1 MRCVEIRVRGRPRLA
16 FLRSSPRSPRAACVL
31 RGSLL
36 LLRVFVQPRALH
48 GLLAAEQR
56 DLLQRRV
63 ELVRLALEVVQR
75 VDVHVHHLDELR
87 QPGRLLAA
95 RLGLPLRV
103 ELLDALGELLAR
115 LAQPA
120 PRKWRVRVWVWVWVG
135 GWGWTGCRSGG
146 AARAVCAGAGAD
158 FAGVAAAAGLRVRG
172 CGEGGGVRGGA
183 HSASRCSAS
192 W

>member
-1 MRCVEIRVRGRPRLA
+1 M
-16 FLRSSPRSPRAACVL
+16 L

-48 GLLAAEQR
+48 GLLATEQR

-87 QPGRLLAA
+87 QPGRLAAA

-115 LAQPA
+115 LPQLSVQVLGQLVRLGRRRWRRWRGWRRWWQRWR
-120 PRKWRVRVWVWVWVG
+120 RKRRW
-135 GWGWTGCRSGG
+135 
-146 AARAVCAGAGAD
+146 
-158 FAGVAAAAGLRVRG
+158 
-172 CGEGGGVRGGA
+172 
-183 HSASRCSAS
+183 
-192 W
+192 

>member
-1 MRCVEIRVRGRPRLA
+1 MP
-16 FLRSSPRSPRAACVL
+16 SSPRSPRAACVL

-87 QPGRLLAA
+87 QPGRLPAA

-115 LAQPA
+115 LAQLG
-120 PRKWRVRVWVWVWVG
+120 VEVLGELVG
-135 GWGWTGCRSGG
+135 LLPL
-146 AARAVCAGAGAD
+146 ARPLE
-158 FAGVAAAAGLRVRG
+158 VAEVARLLLDLG
-172 CGEGGGVRGGA
+172 CG
-183 HSASRCSAS
+183 
-192 W
+192 